1 MDILV
6 SPVALAAPQWVVDL
20 LNGGAIYA
28 LAEQLWQFVMHLV
41 YALLGMDITDFT
53 ADGAGAYEENA
64 SGTIVTV
71 SEGRWK

>member
-28 LAEQLWQFVMHLV
+28 LAEQL
-41 YALLGMDITDFT
+41 
-53 ADGAGAYEENA
+53 
-64 SGTIVTV
+64 
-71 SEGRWK
+71 